1 MSVGTNTINLML
13 NKRGRMIMSKENFK
27 VKIVEFLTSSEKVT
41 KAFGEVGREFEVKN
55 GVLTDLN
62 NEVWGEFEDVE
73 VLISYFETEPFGFL
87 IKFEEVKENSTF
99 KIALEN
105 ASIDWLGEVGHVFEV
120 VNGVFK
126 DIDGHTWSNNGR
138 GFHDVEEINQYF
150 EDARHDNP
158 WLGLI
163 RFSEYKEAPSFKV
176 IVTNVKK
183 GTDEHGWFGDI
194 GTVLSVVH
202 GELIDL
208 QGFNW
213 NMSGDAFMNLD
224 DINEK
229 MRRMGV
235 QFEIYDEK
243 EGQPY
248 SGKFRVVNNVGY
260 LSREIFGG
268 VGTIIEVIDGTFKS
282 RSGAEWNNGG
292 ASYKSLQEIREH
304 IGTRYAFETII
315 EEVENKESPTFEI
328 EHPKSPLDMTIEEI
342 EAILGHKIRIVSS
355 K

>member
-1 MSVGTNTINLML
+1 
-13 NKRGRMIMSKENFK
+13 MSKENFK

-55 GVLTDLN
+55 GFLTDLN
-62 NEVWGEFEDVE
+62 NEVGGEVEDVE

-213 NMSGDAFMNLD
+213 NMSGD
-224 DINEK
+224 
-229 MRRMGV
+229 
-235 QFEIYDEK
+235 EK

-282 RSGAEWNNGG
+282 RSGAECNNGG
-292 ASYKSLQEIREH
+292 APYKSLQEIRKH
-304 IGTRYAFETII
+304 IGAKDEFETII
-315 EEVENKESPTFEI
+315 EEVENKESSTFEV
-328 EHPKSPLDMTIEEI
+328 EHPRSPLDMTIEEI